1 MKFRLVHKLTSYL
14 LVATA
19 LASLATSESAS
30 WLSLAVLVVAAA
42 LSWFLD
48 PDTRLGT
55 LFDRA
60 VPLFNV
66 ATVALFALAV
76 LQVARS
82 FPEVDL
88 SPFLDFVLFLL
99 GYKLCQRRNNRDY
112 LQVYILSFL
121 VMLAAA
127 WQATSAVFIVGFFV
141 YVLLATWTL
150 ILFHLRREIEENYL
164 VRHTGDDAG
173 ARVTVTRVLNSR
185 RVVGWPFFLTTGL
198 VAVLVFGGAA
208 LVFVSV
214 PRVGVGFFLGGVRRQ
229 TSVAGFSDEVKLG
242 MHGVLSLDNQTVV
255 LRAQVPRIAAVRN
268 DEARESEIAS
278 LYWRGTVYDT
288 YENGEWLRSRDERT
302 RTRLSLSHPSSSDTR
317 TYVLASPQAPG
328 PPPGRTAAVSGAV
341 EQDIEVVALVHAVAF
356 ALDQPTAV
364 EMPPPPPGAFTSVDV
379 EARWSDELGL
389 RMFRVSP
396 FNYADRRSAM
406 PEFAGARY
414 RAYSRLLAG
423 RPGAGVP
430 ESQLAPGA
438 LAPYLR
444 AARSLSPRVREL
456 ALRLTHDKSD
466 AAAKV
471 DAVAKWLQA
480 THSYTT
486 DLKRDANVPDPLE
499 DFLFHQSAGHCEYF
513 ASAAAILLRL
523 GGVPTRY
530 VNGFLG
536 GEWNSLRQAI
546 TVRDN
551 RAHSWVEAYLGS
563 NGWVRVDATPAAGR
577 AAHMTRFRQIMDAVE
592 MFWSSWVIEYS
603 ASQQL
608 FLARKLSREFGW
620 MQPGFFPRG
629 QHHRLSRSQVLA
641 VAAIPVALVVAFAL
655 RKLPRRR
662 AVASGPR
669 RGQRGEAPIFRVYQK
684 TLDRLAARGLA
695 RRPEETPHEYLARVR
710 QQGVVA
716 ADALAHLTDC
726 YAEARYGDI
735 EVPPEIVS
743 QMRVEAASIARDT

>member
-1 MKFRLVHKLTSYL
+1 VKFRLVHKLTSYL

-30 WLSLAVLVVAAA
+30 GLSLAVMAAA
-42 LSWFLD
+42 ATLSWFIE

-66 ATVALFALAV
+66 ATVAFFALAV

-88 SPFLDFVLFLL
+88 SPFLDFVFFLL

-121 VMLAAA
+121 AMLAAA

-141 YVLLATWTL
+141 YVVLATWTL
-150 ILFHLRREIEENYL
+150 IFFHLRREIEENYL
-164 VRHTGDDAG
+164 VRHTGDAAG

-208 LVFVSV
+208 LVFASV
-214 PRVGVGFFLGGVRRQ
+214 PRVGLGFVLGGVRRQ
-229 TSVAGFSDEVKLG
+229 TGVAGFSDEVKLG

-255 LRAQVPRIAAVRN
+255 LRAQVPRIAAVHS
-268 DEARESEIAS
+268 DDARENEIAS

-288 YENGEWLRSRDERT
+288 YENGEWVRSRDERT
-302 RTRLSLSHPSSSDTR
+302 RTRLALYHSPNNDGR

-328 PPPGRTAAVSGAV
+328 PPPGRTAAMSGAV

-364 EMPPPPPGAFTSVDV
+364 EMPPPPSGAFTAVDV
-379 EARWSDELGL
+379 EARWSGELGL

-396 FNYADRRSAM
+396 FNFADRRTAV
-406 PEFAGARY
+406 PEFSGARY
-414 RAYSRLLAG
+414 RAYSRLLAVQS
-423 RPGAGVP
+423 GAGVP

-444 AARSLSPRVREL
+444 TAQSLSPRVREL
-456 ALRLTHDKSD
+456 ALRLTRDKPD
-466 AAAKV
+466 AAAKI
-471 DAVAKWLQA
+471 DAVAKWLRA
-480 THSYTT
+480 THTYTT
-486 DLKRDANVPDPLE
+486 DLKRDTSIPDPLE

-513 ASAAAILLRL
+513 ASAAAMLLRL

-536 GEWNSLRQAI
+536 GEWNSLRQSI

-563 NGWVRVDATPAAGR
+563 NGWARVDATPAGGR
-577 AAHMTRFRQIMDAVE
+577 AAHMTRFRQVIDSVE
-592 MFWSSWVIEYS
+592 MFWNRWVIEYS

-608 FLARKLSREFGW
+608 FLARQLSREFGW
-620 MQPGFFPRG
+620 MQPHFSPRG
-629 QHHRLSRSQVLA
+629 KHHRLSRSQVLA
-641 VAAIPVALVVAFAL
+641 VAAVLVALVIVFAL

-662 AVASGPR
+662 AATNGLR
-669 RGQRGEAPIFRVYQK
+669 RRQRGEVPIFRVYQK
-684 TLDRLAARGLA
+684 TLDRLAARGFA

-710 QQGVVA
+710 QQGVAA

-726 YAEARYGDI
+726 YAEARYGDV
-735 EVPPEIVS
+735 EVPPEVVLRLRS
-743 QMRVEAASIARDT
+743 EAASIGRDT